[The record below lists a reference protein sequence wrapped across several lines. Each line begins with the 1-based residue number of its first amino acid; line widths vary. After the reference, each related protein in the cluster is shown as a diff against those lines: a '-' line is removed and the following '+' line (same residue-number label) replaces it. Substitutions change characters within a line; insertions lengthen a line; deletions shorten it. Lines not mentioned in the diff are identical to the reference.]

1 MTKTKR
7 VLAFVLVLMLTVAI
21 FALPAMAYSTSGCSC
36 GRYTGR
42 PNTSNPTWTTYDTT
56 SCGHSP
62 TGRHYFQR
70 YTGQILCNCGRTFY
84 GTATRTMCTVASVN
98 RLQSSWVKKKLKEFS
113 FSFFSTNSTKF
124 NMPIPYMCAG
134 CLLIIMLTPVSMLCY
149 CFIRYVYTSFRVI

>member
-1 MTKTKR
+1 MSKRIHCINVSTYWLTHMYIIYTYLPISIRPLAFNGRECWKRLFWDKINLQKEGCLMTKTKR

-84 GTATRTMCTVASVN
+84 GTATRTMCTVVG
-98 RLQSSWVKKKLKEFS
+98 E
-113 FSFFSTNSTKF
+113 
-124 NMPIPYMCAG
+124 C
-134 CLLIIMLTPVSMLCY
+134 
-149 CFIRYVYTSFRVI
+149 